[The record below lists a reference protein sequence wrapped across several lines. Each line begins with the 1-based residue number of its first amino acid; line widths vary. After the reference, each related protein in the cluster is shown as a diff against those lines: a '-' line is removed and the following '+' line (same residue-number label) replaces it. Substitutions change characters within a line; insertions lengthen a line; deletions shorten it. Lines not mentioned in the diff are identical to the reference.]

1 MDARTRLEGLCRAH
15 PILALYLFGS
25 RAGDGLRILSGGSAG
40 RDGAD
45 LDVGVVFSRRLSDP
59 LELSSLQVKLEDL
72 FAPLRV
78 DLVPL
83 QRVDPLFQFGAV
95 SGYRIIALDSTRADE
110 YELEVMRQASE
121 LLPIQRRLEVDLFGV
136 TNR

>member
-1 MDARTRLEGLCRAH
+1 VDARSRLEGLCGAH
-15 PILALYLFGS
+15 QVLALYLFGS
-25 RAGDGLRILSGGSAG
+25 RADEGHRILSGDSVERA
-40 RDGAD
+40 GAD
-45 LDVGVVFSRRLSDP
+45 LDVGVVFGRPLPDP
-59 LELSSLQVKLEDL
+59 LGLASLQVELEDL

-83 QRVDPLFQFGAV
+83 QRVDPLFQFGAISGHRIAV
-95 SGYRIIALDSTRADE
+95 SDPTRADE

-121 LLPIQRRLEVDLFGV
+121 LLPIQRRLEVERFGV